1 MATRKPTFLLAI
13 AASAALVAG
22 CGDGGGQRTSE
33 LRPPAPA
40 LISAAVTDD
49 GIILSPSEIGGGP
62 VTLAVTNESETRRRV
77 TFASN
82 APAGTAGQEDA
93 GAGQSATLPPGVN
106 ALLRANLEPGSSWS
120 VTVDDESIDPQ
131 VLYVGP
137 ERPSSQNDLMLP

>member
-1 MATRKPTFLLAI
+1 MATRKATILLAI
-13 AASAALVAG
+13 PVSAALLAG

-49 GIILSPSEIGGGP
+49 GIILSPSRIGGGP
-62 VTLAVTNESETRRRV
+62 VTLAVTNESEIRRRV

-82 APAGTAGQEDA
+82 SPAGTAGQEDA
-93 GAGQSATLPPGVN
+93 GAGQSASLAPGVN

-120 VTVDDESIDPQ
+120 VTVDDETIDPQ